1 MSLSCC
7 TVRVIVFRHL
17 IVVSCTQ
24 GRLVPCSC
32 TTDQVNHRIIQHQI
46 NPMRQIQE
54 GITLFVA
61 VSMRRD
67 LGVSVAKER
76 RTSDSLHTLAQVIM
90 CCFLPTVLAY
100 KLVSP
105 VRVQL
110 SVTVAAWS
118 QKAVWFFWLNMVGE
132 RCSKSVRRIRLPH
145 VLGKGHVKAGVG
157 CKKGHGR
164 TLEVVF
170 VLEHTW
176 TQAAHSRLVIEGWNG
191 GLAHVSHA
199 LFEPSERGN
208 CANSCV
214 STSLNNY

>member
-7 TVRVIVFRHL
+7 TVRMIVFHHL

-32 TTDQVNHRIIQHQI
+32 RTDRVNHHEIQHQI
-46 NPMRQIQE
+46 NPMLQIQE

-61 VSMRRD
+61 VCMRRD

-76 RTSDSLHTLAQVIM
+76 RTSDGLHTLAQVIM

-118 QKAVWFFWLNMVGE
+118 QEAVLSFRLGVVGE
-132 RCSKSVRRIRLPH
+132 RYAEHVRRKRLPH
-145 VLGKGHVKAGVG
+145 VLGKGHVKAIGG
-157 CKKGHGR
+157 HKEGHG
-164 TLEVVF
+164 
-170 VLEHTW
+170 
-176 TQAAHSRLVIEGWNG
+176 
-191 GLAHVSHA
+191 
-199 LFEPSERGN
+199 
-208 CANSCV
+208 
-214 STSLNNY
+214 